1 MSRRRPQAF
10 ARQRGALTY
19 QEAAILWRLMRHQF
33 NYWACVAF
41 TVATLQ
47 AHLDVRNSFGV
58 TLPPELRRRFRGLL
72 RDLEISAATLANPA
86 APAVATEEGRAKLD
100 DQAHEH
106 LDALARFHAVHLRH
120 AFEAM
125 PDLGEPMRDTFAARD
140 QAGSATV
147 HYLTPRRPARDD
159 DPDDAA

>member
-1 MSRRRPQAF
+1 MSRRKPPPF

-19 QEAAILWRLMRHQF
+19 QEAAILRRLMRHPF
-33 NYWACVAF
+33 TDWACVAF
-41 TVATLQ
+41 TAATLQ
-47 AHLDVRNSFGV
+47 AHLDVRNSLGV

-86 APAVATEEGRAKLD
+86 APAVAAEEERTKLD
-100 DQAHEH
+100 AEAAEQLRE
-106 LDALARFHAVHLRH
+106 LARFHAAHLRQV
-120 AFEAM
+120 FEAL
-125 PDLGEPMRDTFAARD
+125 PDLGEPVRDTFAARN